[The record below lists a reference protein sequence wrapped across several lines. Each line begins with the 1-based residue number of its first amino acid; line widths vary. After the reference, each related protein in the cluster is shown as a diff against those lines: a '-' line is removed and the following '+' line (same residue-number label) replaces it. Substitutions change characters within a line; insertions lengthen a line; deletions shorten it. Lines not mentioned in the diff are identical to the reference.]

1 MNNISEQ
8 LLQAMDIV
16 MDQKLTQL
24 QYDKTIQAKIYSVV
38 DIDIGEYKVRYNGN
52 IFSAFSNDT
61 SKTYKVND
69 AVYVSVPEGN
79 FSNKKLITSL
89 VTANSLSSSQLSDL
103 SNSMM
108 EVSPTFDIL
117 YDDLY
122 DTKESYGVIAGTPVG
137 GSGSYT
143 YIYQGPDIYSPNGY
157 HGLFQQYSN
166 NYEYIRVKASFLT
179 QFYNIHNQGNYG
191 LEVEFY
197 TKDGSSVKYKLDLQN
212 FNGNAYNF
220 SVYTP
225 QEIIL
230 KAQKNY
236 LMGLKSIKLFEE
248 DFVYD
253 KIVEN
258 GIVTD
263 KENTTVA
270 NIFVKDIVLQYV
282 DKKDLS
288 DTTYYLTISASKGIA
303 FTDKINSLNL
313 IGRLIYKG
321 ADIMDSKKCACQ
333 WYERDLSVMV
343 GVDGYNKS
351 AGFGW
356 KKIEGATSDTL
367 TLNAADIIYQQKYKL
382 VVVYNNNI
390 TLTAETEL
398 WNHNASYSYAIEQV
412 TDGADIKLQIKNNL
426 NNESLVGDWY
436 LSYPDGSYSSVQE
449 GKNKSEITVSP
460 YLQYSSVVFYCTVY
474 NAVGE
479 FIGTLE
485 HTIYNSEDEDDVTI
499 SYVGDDTFR
508 YDANGDVSI
517 EDAEKERTLQ
527 VNLAWKEG
535 FGTSY
540 FVSWL
545 MKDAGNKE
553 HELPT
558 SKDLAYNPENS
569 MIENLWV
576 DNYNILHYNIKQKYK
591 INFNNNTIIVK
602 IRTITESV
610 YSFNKEILCLKDG
623 DQGTNGTTYITA
635 VRPCNRD
642 GVKLSGLQPL
652 RYNGGWVDNI
662 RVRCYVYKDGEMIND
677 NSKYSISYKWQGTN
691 VTVENREYIEDS
703 VDQVLVRGIPTISA
717 NTSSAELAF
726 YVKVQVTIKDDNS
739 TVDIYASY
747 PLDVIVGATSANAIS
762 IDSIPSYIKYNSSG
776 LTPSFYS
783 NDINFYYNNVAY
795 NDNITSLNTKI
806 LTIKTSD
813 GKKYLE
819 PASSFIFE
827 NIKDNKESNIGVLNL
842 AIPNSMDRLIHPI
855 IMYLDTYGNEAING
869 WDGTALDTG
878 EGEYVFAPQI
888 GAGTKDS
895 ANKFTGVVMG
905 KDSGQDKIGLYGYQK
920 GVNTF
925 GLMEDGTAFFG
936 AKSGGGQ
943 IIINGKSGHIE
954 GGGGGDSPIGMTIVF
969 ADLNPGKNTDAIKIG
984 GGVFKVSY
992 DGTLNATSAE
1002 IEGTIYAKQGKIG
1015 CSSKSSSDGW
1025 IIQQNKL
1032 YSGNG
1037 SNHVELNSNAEEE
1050 FAMWAGSNDSASAK
1064 NSKFAVSKKGELYA
1078 KEGNIGGWQM
1088 MQSYLKAISGTVGM
1102 ASSGSAA
1109 FWAGSNLSQD
1119 STSIPSNSSE
1129 AQFLVTRNGKL
1140 YCTSADIS
1148 GRITA
1153 DSGTIGGWT
1162 IQSNYLTSDS
1172 GNTILWASGAIDCD
1186 DLACSGGTIGGWK
1199 IRSNYLNSKSGDTT
1213 LWADGEIECDNLTC
1227 SGGTIGGWIIGPD
1240 TLTSEDGATQLRAN
1254 DPDGVSIHTSY
1265 GDIGLIIG
1273 SQRGED
1279 GVTET
1284 TYNFGMQA
1292 TGGDGSVIIQ
1302 ATFGNGNVALR
1313 ASDYIILN
1321 GDKLSCTIDA
1331 EKQYGIYA
1339 RFA

>member
-16 MDQKLTQL
+16 MEQKLTQL
-24 QYDKTIQAKIYSVV
+24 QFDKTIQAKVYSVV
-38 DIDIGEYKVRYNGN
+38 DIDTGEYKVRYNGN

-89 VTANSLSSSQLSDL
+89 ITANSLSSSQLSNL

-108 EVSPTFDIL
+108 EASPTFDVL
-117 YDDLY
+117 YDGLY
-122 DTKESYGVIAGTPVG
+122 NAGESYGVIAGTPVG
-137 GSGSYT
+137 ESGSYT
-143 YIYQGPDIYSPNGY
+143 YIYQGPDIYDPNGY

-166 NYEYIRVKASFLT
+166 NYEYIKVKASFLT

-197 TKDGSSVKYKLDLQN
+197 TKDNSSVKYKLDLQN
-212 FNGNAYNF
+212 FNGNAYGF

-253 KIVEN
+253 KIVKN

-263 KENTTVA
+263 KENTTVD
-270 NIFVKDIVLQYV
+270 NIFVKDIILQYV

-288 DTTYYLTISASKGIA
+288 DTTYYLTISAPKGIA

-313 IGRLIYKG
+313 VGRLIYKG
-321 ADIMDSKKCACQ
+321 EDIMNSKKCVCQ

-343 GVDGYNKS
+343 GVDGYSKS

-356 KKIEGATSDTL
+356 KKMEGATSDSL
-367 TLNAADIIYQQKYKL
+367 TLDATDIIYQQKYKL
-382 VVVYNNNI
+382 VVVYNDNI
-390 TLTAETEL
+390 ILTAETEL
-398 WNHNASYSYAIEQV
+398 WNHNTSYNYAIEQV
-412 TDGADIKLQIKNNL
+412 TDGADIKLQIRNNF

-436 LSYPDGSYSSVQE
+436 LSYPDGSYSSVPE
-449 GKNKSEITVSP
+449 GKNKSEITVSS
-460 YLQYSSVVFYCTVY
+460 YLQYSSVVFYCIVY
-474 NAVGE
+474 NAAGE

-485 HTIYNSEDEDDVTI
+485 HTIVNSENEDDVTI

-576 DNYNILHYNIKQKYK
+576 DNYNILHYNIKQKYRV
-591 INFNNNTIIVK
+591 NFNNNTIIVK

-635 VRPCNRD
+635 IRPCNSD
-642 GVKLSGLQPL
+642 GMKLSGLQPL
-652 RYNGGWVDNI
+652 RYNGRWVNNI

-677 NSKYSISYKWQGTN
+677 NSKYPISYKWQGTN
-691 VTVENREYIEDS
+691 VTVENREYVEDS
-703 VDQVLVRGIPTISA
+703 VDQVLVRGVPTISA
-717 NTSSAELAF
+717 DTSSAELAF

-747 PLDVIVGATSANAIS
+747 PLDVIVGATSTNAIS

-795 NDNITSLNTKI
+795 NDNITSLNTNI

-819 PASSFIFE
+819 PAASFIFE
-827 NIKDNKESNIGVLNL
+827 NIKNNDESNIGVLNL
-842 AIPNSMDRLIHPI
+842 AIPNSADRLIHPI

-878 EGEYVFAPQI
+878 EGEYVFAPQV

-925 GLMEDGTAFFG
+925 GLMEDGIAFFG

-943 IIINGKSGHIE
+943 IIVNGRSGYIE
-954 GGGGGDSPIGMTIVF
+954 GGGGGGSSTGMTITF
-969 ADLNPGKNTDAIKIG
+969 ADFNPGGSTDAIKIG

-1025 IIQQNKL
+1025 TIEKNKL

-1037 SNHVELNSNAEEE
+1037 SNHVEFNSNADEE
-1050 FAMWAGSNDSASAK
+1050 FAMWAGSNDSVSAK
-1064 NSKFAVSKKGELYA
+1064 NSKFAISKKGELYA

-1088 MQSYLKAISGTVGM
+1088 MRSYLKATSGTVGM

-1119 STSIPSNSSE
+1119 STEIPSNSSE
-1129 AQFLVTRNGKL
+1129 AKFLVTRSGKL
-1140 YCTSADIS
+1140 YCASADIS

-1162 IQSNYLTSDS
+1162 IQSRRLTSDS
-1172 GNTILWASGAIDCD
+1172 GDTI
-1186 DLACSGGTIGGWK
+1186 
-1199 IRSNYLNSKSGDTT
+1199 

-1227 SGGTIGGWIIGPD
+1227 TGGKIGGWNITSD
-1240 TLTSEDGATQLRAN
+1240 TLYGGNMTLDGSNGEIYTDLGKI
-1254 DPDGVSIHTSY
+1254 GVVE
-1265 GDIGLIIG
+1265 
-1273 SQRGED
+1273 GED
-1279 GVTET
+1279 YAGT
-1284 TYNFGMQA
+1284 TYNFGLQA
-1292 TGGDGSVIIQ
+1292 TGGSGSVIIQ
-1302 ATFGNGNVALR
+1302 TTYGNGNVALR
-1313 ASDYIILN
+1313 ASNSIILN
-1321 GDKLSCTIDA
+1321 GDKLDCKIDA
-1331 EKQYGIYA
+1331 SKQYGIYA

>member
-16 MDQKLTQL
+16 MEQKLTQL
-24 QYDKTIQAKIYSVV
+24 QFDKTIQAKVYSVV
-38 DIDIGEYKVRYNGN
+38 DIDTGEYKVRYNGN

-89 VTANSLSSSQLSDL
+89 ITANSLSSSQLSNL

-108 EVSPTFDIL
+108 EASPTFDVL
-117 YDDLY
+117 YDGLY
-122 DTKESYGVIAGTPVG
+122 NAGESYGVIAGTPVG
-137 GSGSYT
+137 ESGSYI
-143 YIYQGPDIYSPNGY
+143 YIYQGPDVYDPDGY

-166 NYEYIRVKASFLT
+166 NYEYIKVKASFLT
-179 QFYNIHNQGNYG
+179 QFFNIHNQGNYG

-197 TKDGSSVKYKLDLQN
+197 TKDNSSVKYKLDLQN
-212 FNGNAYNF
+212 FNGNAYGF

-253 KIVEN
+253 KIVKN

-288 DTTYYLTISASKGIA
+288 DTTYYLTISAPKGIA

-313 IGRLIYKG
+313 VGRLIYKG
-321 ADIMDSKKCACQ
+321 EDIMDSKKCVCQ

-343 GVDGYNKS
+343 GVDGYSKS

-356 KKIEGATSDTL
+356 KKMEGATSDSL
-367 TLNAADIIYQQKYKL
+367 TLDATDIIYQQKYKL
-382 VVVYNNNI
+382 VVVYNDNI

-398 WNHNASYSYAIEQV
+398 WNHNASYNYAIEQV
-412 TDGADIKLQIKNNL
+412 TDGADIKLQIRNNL
-426 NNESLVGDWY
+426 NDESLVGDWY
-436 LSYPDGSYSSVQE
+436 LSYPDGSYSSVPE
-449 GKNKSEITVSP
+449 GKNKSEITVSS

-474 NAVGE
+474 NTAGE

-485 HTIYNSEDEDDVTI
+485 HTIVNSENEDDVTI

-545 MKDAGNKE
+545 MKDVENKE

-576 DNYNILHYNIKQKYK
+576 DNYNILHYNIKQKYRV
-591 INFNNNTIIVK
+591 NFNNNTIIVR
-602 IRTITESV
+602 IRTITGSV

-635 VRPCNRD
+635 IRPCNSD
-642 GVKLSGLQPL
+642 GMKLSGLQPL
-652 RYNGGWVDNI
+652 RYNDGWVNNI

-691 VTVENREYIEDS
+691 VTVENREYVEDS
-703 VDQVLVRGIPTISA
+703 VDQVLVRGVPTISA
-717 NTSSAELAF
+717 DTPSAELAF

-739 TVDIYASY
+739 TVNIYASY
-747 PLDVIVGATSANAIS
+747 PLDVIVGATSTNAIS

-795 NDNITSLNTKI
+795 NDNITSLNTNI

-819 PASSFIFE
+819 PAASFIFE
-827 NIKDNKESNIGVLNL
+827 NIKNNDESNIGVLNL
-842 AIPNSMDRLIHPI
+842 AIPNSADRLIHPI

-925 GLMEDGTAFFG
+925 GLMEDGIAFFG

-943 IIINGKSGHIE
+943 IIVNGRSGYIE
-954 GGGGGDSPIGMTIVF
+954 GGGGGGSSTGMTITF
-969 ADLNPGKNTDAIKIG
+969 ADFNPGGSTDAIKIG

-1025 IIQQNKL
+1025 TIEKNKL
-1032 YSGNG
+1032 YSGSG
-1037 SNHVELNSNAEEE
+1037 SNHVELNSNADEE

-1064 NSKFAVSKKGELYA
+1064 NSKFAISKKGELYA

-1088 MQSYLKAISGTVGM
+1088 MRSYLKAISGTVGM

-1119 STSIPSNSSE
+1119 STEIPSNSSE
-1129 AQFLVTRNGKL
+1129 AKFLVTRSGKL
-1140 YCTSADIS
+1140 YCVSADIS

-1162 IQSNYLTSDS
+1162 IQSSRLTSDS
-1172 GNTILWASGAIDCD
+1172 GDTI
-1186 DLACSGGTIGGWK
+1186 
-1199 IRSNYLNSKSGDTT
+1199 

-1227 SGGTIGGWIIGPD
+1227 SGGTIGGWIIGTD
-1240 TLTSEDGATQLRAN
+1240 TLTSKDGDTQLRAN
-1254 DPDGVSIHTSY
+1254 DRDGISIHTSY
-1265 GDIGLIIG
+1265 GDIGLITG
-1273 SQRGED
+1273 SQKGED
-1279 GVTET
+1279 GVTQT
-1284 TYNFGMQA
+1284 TYNFGMEA
-1292 TGGDGSVIIQ
+1292 TGGHGSIIIQ
-1302 ATFGNGNVALR
+1302 ATQGNGNVALR
-1313 ASDYIILN
+1313 ASNYIVLN
-1321 GDKLSCTIDA
+1321 GDRLSCTVDA
-1331 EKQYGIYA
+1331 SKQYGIYA

>member
-16 MDQKLTQL
+16 MEQKLTQL
-24 QYDKTIQAKIYSVV
+24 QFDKTIQAKVYSVV
-38 DIDIGEYKVRYNGN
+38 DIDTGEYKVRYNGN

-79 FSNKKLITSL
+79 FSNKKLIISL
-89 VTANSLSSSQLSDL
+89 VTADSLSSSQLSDL
-103 SNSMM
+103 SNSVM
-108 EVSPTFDIL
+108 EVSPTFDVL
-117 YDDLY
+117 YDGLY
-122 DTKESYGVIAGTPVG
+122 NAEESYGVIAGTPVG
-137 GSGSYT
+137 ESGSYT
-143 YIYQGPDIYSPNGY
+143 YIYQGPDVYDPDGY

-197 TKDGSSVKYKLDLQN
+197 TKDDSSVKYKLDLQN
-212 FNGNAYNF
+212 FNGNAYGF

-253 KIVEN
+253 KIVKN

-263 KENTTVA
+263 EENTTVA

-288 DTTYYLTISASKGIA
+288 DTTYYLTISAPKGIA

-313 IGRLIYKG
+313 LGRLIYKG
-321 ADIMDSKKCACQ
+321 EDIMDSKKCACQ

-356 KKIEGATSDTL
+356 KKMEGATSDTL
-367 TLNAADIIYQQKYKL
+367 ILDATDIIYQQKYKL
-382 VVVYNNNI
+382 VVVYNDNI

-398 WNHNASYSYAIEQV
+398 WNHNASYDYVIEQV
-412 TDGADIKLQIKNNL
+412 TDGADIKLQIRNNL
-426 NNESLVGDWY
+426 NDESLVGDWY
-436 LSYPDGSYSSVQE
+436 LSYPDGSYSSVPE
-449 GKNKSEITVSP
+449 GKNKSEITVSS

-474 NAVGE
+474 NAAGE

-485 HTIYNSEDEDDVTI
+485 HTIVNSENEDDVTI

-545 MKDAGNKE
+545 MKDADNKE

-576 DNYNILHYNIKQKYK
+576 DNYNILHYNIKQKYRV
-591 INFNNNTIIVK
+591 NFNNNTIIVR

-635 VRPCNRD
+635 IRPCNSD

-691 VTVENREYIEDS
+691 VTVENREYVEDS
-703 VDQVLVRGIPTISA
+703 VDQVLVRGVPTISA
-717 NTSSAELAF
+717 DTSSAELAF

-739 TVDIYASY
+739 TVDIYVSY

-783 NDINFYYNNVAY
+783 NDINFYYNDVAY
-795 NDNITSLNTKI
+795 NDNITSLNTNI

-819 PASSFIFE
+819 PAASFIFE
-827 NIKDNKESNIGVLNL
+827 NIKNNSESNIGVLNL
-842 AIPNSMDRLIHPI
+842 AIPDSADRLIHPI

-878 EGEYVFAPQI
+878 EGEYVFAPQV

-905 KDSGQDKIGLYGYQK
+905 KDSGQIDENGKAQIGLYGYQK

-925 GLMEDGTAFFG
+925 GLIEDGTAFFG

-943 IIINGKSGHIE
+943 IIINGKSGRIE
-954 GGGGGDSPIGMTIVF
+954 GGGGGDSTTGMTITF
-969 ADLNPGKNTDAIKIG
+969 ADFKPGEKTDAIKIG

-1002 IEGTIYAKQGKIG
+1002 IEGTIYAKEGKIG
-1015 CSSKSSSDGW
+1015 CSSKNSSDGW
-1025 IIQQNKL
+1025 TIKKNRL

-1037 SNHVELNSNAEEE
+1037 SSYVELNSDSAQEL
-1050 FAMWAGSNDSASAK
+1050 ALWAGVENSNLAK
-1064 NSKFAVSKKGELYA
+1064 SNKFAVSKKGQLYA
-1078 KEGNIGGWQM
+1078 QEGNIGDWILKNKTFSNGNNKIGMASTGSYAFWSGADTVDEHGSPYQPGDTPKFTGGSYFYVTRDGKLSCKSAEIRGNITADKLECEDGYIGGWQITKN
-1088 MQSYLKAISGTVGM
+1088 SLHGGNTYLYSSGRIVCDNGDIGGWEIGQKSISAGKTTLNSSGLISTDTLSINGLGTVGLVT
-1102 ASSGSAA
+1102 GSDDYGATYNMGVA
-1109 FWAGSNLSQD
+1109 TNGND
-1119 STSIPSNSSE
+1119 TSIILQS
-1129 AQFLVTRNGKL
+1129 ARNIALRITDNNPNGGL
-1140 YCTSADIS
+1140 YCNI
-1148 GRITA
+1148 
-1153 DSGTIGGWT
+1153 
-1162 IQSNYLTSDS
+1162 
-1172 GNTILWASGAIDCD
+1172 
-1186 DLACSGGTIGGWK
+1186 K
-1199 IRSNYLNSKSGDTT
+1199 
-1213 LWADGEIECDNLTC
+1213 
-1227 SGGTIGGWIIGPD
+1227 
-1240 TLTSEDGATQLRAN
+1240 
-1254 DPDGVSIHTSY
+1254 
-1265 GDIGLIIG
+1265 
-1273 SQRGED
+1273 
-1279 GVTET
+1279 
-1284 TYNFGMQA
+1284 
-1292 TGGDGSVIIQ
+1292 
-1302 ATFGNGNVALR
+1302 
-1313 ASDYIILN
+1313 
-1321 GDKLSCTIDA
+1321 A
-1331 EKQYGIYA
+1331 ENQHGIYA

>member
-16 MDQKLTQL
+16 MEQKLTQL
-24 QYDKTIQAKIYSVV
+24 QFDKTIQAKVYSVV
-38 DIDIGEYKVRYNGN
+38 DIDTGEYKVRYNGN

-89 VTANSLSSSQLSDL
+89 ITANSLSSSQLSNL

-108 EVSPTFDIL
+108 EASPTFDVL
-117 YDDLY
+117 YDGLY
-122 DTKESYGVIAGTPVG
+122 NAGESYGVIAGTPVG
-137 GSGSYT
+137 ESGSYT
-143 YIYQGPDIYSPNGY
+143 YIYQGPDIYDPNGY

-166 NYEYIRVKASFLT
+166 NYEYIKVKASFLT

-197 TKDGSSVKYKLDLQN
+197 TKDNSSVKYKLDLQN
-212 FNGNAYNF
+212 FNGNAYGF

-253 KIVEN
+253 KIVKN

-263 KENTTVA
+263 KENTTVD
-270 NIFVKDIVLQYV
+270 NIFVKDIILQYV

-288 DTTYYLTISASKGIA
+288 DTTYYLTISAPKGIA

-313 IGRLIYKG
+313 VGRLIYKG
-321 ADIMDSKKCACQ
+321 EDIMNSKKCVCQ

-343 GVDGYNKS
+343 GVDGYSKS

-356 KKIEGATSDTL
+356 KKMEGATSDSL
-367 TLNAADIIYQQKYKL
+367 TLDATDIIYQQKYKL
-382 VVVYNNNI
+382 VVVYNDNI
-390 TLTAETEL
+390 TLTAEAEL
-398 WNHNASYSYAIEQV
+398 WNHNASYNYAIEQV
-412 TDGADIKLQIKNNL
+412 TDGADIKLQIRNNL
-426 NNESLVGDWY
+426 NDESLVGDWY
-436 LSYPDGSYSSVQE
+436 LSYPDGSYSSVPE
-449 GKNKSEITVSP
+449 GKNKSEITVSS

-474 NAVGE
+474 NAAGE

-485 HTIYNSEDEDDVTI
+485 HTIVNSENEDDVTI

-545 MKDAGNKE
+545 MKDADNKE

-576 DNYNILHYNIKQKYK
+576 DNYNILHYNIKQKYRV
-591 INFNNNTIIVK
+591 NFNNNTIIVK

-635 VRPCNRD
+635 IRPCNSD
-642 GVKLSGLQPL
+642 GMKLSGLQPL
-652 RYNGGWVDNI
+652 RYNGRWVNNI

-691 VTVENREYIEDS
+691 VTVENREYVEDS
-703 VDQVLVRGIPTISA
+703 VDQVLVRGVPTISA
-717 NTSSAELAF
+717 DTPSAELAF
-726 YVKVQVTIKDDNS
+726 YVKVQATIKDDNS

-747 PLDVIVGATSANAIS
+747 PLDVIVGATSTNAIS
-762 IDSIPSYIKYNSSG
+762 INSIPSYIKYNSSG

-795 NDNITSLNTKI
+795 NDNITSLNTNI

-819 PASSFIFE
+819 PAASFIFE
-827 NIKDNKESNIGVLNL
+827 NIKNNDESNIGVLNL
-842 AIPNSMDRLIHPI
+842 AIPNSADRLIHPI

-925 GLMEDGTAFFG
+925 GLMEDGIAFFG

-943 IIINGKSGHIE
+943 IIINGRSGYIE
-954 GGGGGDSPIGMTIVF
+954 GGGGGGSSTGMTITF
-969 ADLNPGKNTDAIKIG
+969 ADFNPGGSTDAIKIG

-1025 IIQQNKL
+1025 MIEKNKL
-1032 YSGNG
+1032 YSGSG
-1037 SNHVELNSNAEEE
+1037 SNHVELNSNADEE
-1050 FAMWAGSNDSASAK
+1050 FAMWAGSNDSVSAK
-1064 NSKFAVSKKGELYA
+1064 NSKFAISKKGELYA

-1088 MQSYLKAISGTVGM
+1088 MRSYLKATSGTVGM

-1119 STSIPSNSSE
+1119 STEIPSNSSE
-1129 AQFLVTRNGKL
+1129 AKFLVTRSGKL
-1140 YCTSADIS
+1140 YCASADIS

-1162 IQSNYLTSDS
+1162 IQSRRLTSDS
-1172 GNTILWASGAIDCD
+1172 GDTILWA
-1186 DLACSGGTIGGWK
+1186 
-1199 IRSNYLNSKSGDTT
+1199 N
-1213 LWADGEIECDNLTC
+1213 GEIECDNLTC
-1227 SGGTIGGWIIGPD
+1227 SGGTIGGWIIGTD
-1240 TLTSEDGATQLRAN
+1240 TLTSKDGDTQLRAN
-1254 DPDGVSIHTSY
+1254 DRDGISIHTSY
-1265 GDIGLIIG
+1265 GDIGLITG

-1279 GVTET
+1279 GVTQT
-1284 TYNFGMQA
+1284 TYNFGMEA
-1292 TGGDGSVIIQ
+1292 TGGHGSIIIQ
-1302 ATFGNGNVALR
+1302 ATQGNGNVALR
-1313 ASDYIILN
+1313 ASNYIILN
-1321 GDKLSCTIDA
+1321 GDRLSCTVDA
-1331 EKQYGIYA
+1331 SKQYGIYA

>member
-16 MDQKLTQL
+16 MEQKLTQL
-24 QYDKTIQAKIYSVV
+24 QFDKTIQAKVYSVV
-38 DIDIGEYKVRYNGN
+38 DIDTGEYKVRYNGN

-89 VTANSLSSSQLSDL
+89 VTADSLSSSQLSDL
-103 SNSMM
+103 SNSVM
-108 EVSPTFDIL
+108 EVSPTFDVL
-117 YDDLY
+117 YNDLY
-122 DTKESYGVIAGTPVG
+122 DAEEGYGVIAGTPVG
-137 GSGSYT
+137 EPGSYT
-143 YIYQGPDIYSPNGY
+143 YIYQGPDVYDPDGY

-212 FNGNAYNF
+212 FNGNAYSF

-253 KIVEN
+253 KIVKN

-263 KENTTVA
+263 EENTTVA

-288 DTTYYLTISASKGIA
+288 DTTYYLTISAPKGIA

-313 IGRLIYKG
+313 VGRLIYKG
-321 ADIMDSKKCACQ
+321 EDIMDSKKCACQ

-356 KKIEGATSDTL
+356 KKMEGATSNSL
-367 TLNAADIIYQQKYKL
+367 TLDATDILYQQKYKL
-382 VVVYNNNI
+382 VVVYNDSI
-390 TLTAETEL
+390 TLTAEIAI
-398 WNHNASYSYAIEQV
+398 WNRNASYDYSIEQL
-412 TDGADIKLQIKNNL
+412 TDGADIKLQIRNNADS
-426 NNESLVGDWY
+426 ESLVGDWY
-436 LSYPDGSYSSVQE
+436 LSYPDDSYSSVPE
-449 GKNKSEITVSP
+449 GEKKSEIVVSS
-460 YLQYSSVVFYCTVY
+460 YLQYSSVTFYCMVY
-474 NAVGE
+474 NSAGQ

-485 HTIYNSEDEDDVTI
+485 HTIVNSESEDDVTI

-545 MKDAGNKE
+545 MKDADNKE

-576 DNYNILHYNIKQKYK
+576 DNYNILHYNIKQKYRV
-591 INFNNNTIIVK
+591 NFNNNTIIVR
-602 IRTITESV
+602 IRTITESI

-635 VRPCNRD
+635 IRPCNSD

-652 RYNGGWVDNI
+652 RYNGGWADNV

-691 VTVENREYIEDS
+691 VTVENSEYVEDS
-703 VDQVLVRGIPTISA
+703 IDQVLVRGVPTISA
-717 NTSSAELAF
+717 DTSSTKLAF

-747 PLDVIVGATSANAIS
+747 PLDVIVGTTSANAIS

-783 NDINFYYNNVAY
+783 NDINFYYNDVAY
-795 NDNITSLNTKI
+795 NDNITSLNTNI

-819 PASSFIFE
+819 PAASFIFE
-827 NIKDNKESNIGVLNL
+827 NIKNNSESNIGVLNL
-842 AIPNSMDRLIHPI
+842 AIPNSADRLIHPI

-878 EGEYVFAPQI
+878 EGEYVFAPQV

-943 IIINGKSGHIE
+943 IIVNGKSGRIE
-954 GGGGGDSPIGMTIVF
+954 GGGGGDSSIGMTITF

-1025 IIQQNKL
+1025 TIEKNKL
-1032 YSGNG
+1032 YSGSG
-1037 SNHVELNSNAEEE
+1037 SNHVELNSNADEE

-1064 NSKFAVSKKGELYA
+1064 NSKFAVSKKGALYA
-1078 KEGNIGGWQM
+1078 KEGNIGGWEM
-1088 MQSYLKAISGTVGM
+1088 MRSYLKATSGTVGM

-1129 AQFLVTRNGKL
+1129 ARFLVTRSGKL
-1140 YCTSADIS
+1140 YCASADIS

-1162 IQSNYLTSDS
+1162 IQSNYLTS
-1172 GNTILWASGAIDCD
+1172 N
-1186 DLACSGGTIGGWK
+1186 
-1199 IRSNYLNSKSGDTT
+1199 SGDTT
-1213 LWADGEIECDNLTC
+1213 LWASGEIECDNLQCT
-1227 SGGTIGGWIIGPD
+1227 GGKIGGWTITSTTLSGGRGNVTLDGSSGEIYTNLGKIGVV
-1240 TLTSEDGATQLRAN
+1240 E
-1254 DPDGVSIHTSY
+1254 
-1265 GDIGLIIG
+1265 
-1273 SQRGED
+1273 GED
-1279 GVTET
+1279 SAGT
-1284 TYNFGMQA
+1284 TYNFGLQA
-1292 TGGDGSVIIQ
+1292 TGGSGSIIIQ
-1302 ATFGNGNVALR
+1302 ATYGNGNVALR
-1313 ASDYIILN
+1313 ASNYVILN
-1321 GDKLSCTIDA
+1321 GTRLSCTVPA
-1331 EKQYGIYA
+1331 ANQSGIYA

>member
-16 MDQKLTQL
+16 MEQKLTQL
-24 QYDKTIQAKIYSVV
+24 QFDKTIQAKIYSVV
-38 DIDIGEYKVRYNGN
+38 DIDTGEYKVRYNGN

-61 SKTYKVND
+61 FKTYKVND

-89 VTANSLSSSQLSDL
+89 VTADSLSSSQLSDL
-103 SNSMM
+103 SNSVM
-108 EVSPTFDIL
+108 EVSPTFDVL
-117 YDDLY
+117 YDGLY
-122 DTKESYGVIAGTPVG
+122 NAEESYGVIAGTPVG
-137 GSGSYT
+137 ESGSYT
-143 YIYQGPDIYSPNGY
+143 YIYQGPDIYDPDGY

-197 TKDGSSVKYKLDLQN
+197 TKDNSKDNNKDNSSVKYKLDLQN
-212 FNGNAYNF
+212 FNGNAYGF

-253 KIVEN
+253 KIVKN

-263 KENTTVA
+263 EENITVA

-288 DTTYYLTISASKGIA
+288 DTTYYLTISAPKGIA

-313 IGRLIYKG
+313 VGRLIYKG
-321 ADIMDSKKCACQ
+321 EDIMDSKKCACQ

-343 GVDGYNKS
+343 GVDGYSKS

-356 KKIEGATSDTL
+356 KKMEGATSNTL
-367 TLNAADIIYQQKYKL
+367 TLDAIDIIYQQKYKL
-382 VVVYNNNI
+382 VVVYNDNI

-398 WNHNASYSYAIEQV
+398 WNHNASYNYAIEQV
-412 TDGADIKLQIKNNL
+412 TDGADIKLQIRNNL
-426 NNESLVGDWY
+426 NDESLVGDWY
-436 LSYPDGSYSSVQE
+436 LSYPDGSYSSVPE
-449 GKNKSEITVSP
+449 GKNKSEITVSS

-474 NAVGE
+474 NAAGE

-485 HTIYNSEDEDDVTI
+485 HTIVNSENEDDVTI

-545 MKDAGNKE
+545 MKDADNKE

-591 INFNNNTIIVK
+591 VNFNNNTIIVR

-635 VRPCNRD
+635 IRPCNSD
-642 GVKLSGLQPL
+642 GMKLNGLQPL

-691 VTVENREYIEDS
+691 VTVENKEYVEDS
-703 VDQVLVRGIPTISA
+703 VDQVLVRGVPTISA
-717 NTSSAELAF
+717 DTSSAELAF

-747 PLDVIVGATSANAIS
+747 PLDVIVGATSTNAIS

-783 NDINFYYNNVAY
+783 NDINFYYNDVTY
-795 NDNITSLNTKI
+795 NDNITSLNTNI
-806 LTIKTSD
+806 LTIKISD

-819 PASSFIFE
+819 PAASFIFE
-827 NIKDNKESNIGVLNL
+827 NIKNNSESNIGVLNL
-842 AIPNSMDRLIHPI
+842 AIPNSADRLIHPI

-878 EGEYVFAPQI
+878 EGEYVFAPQV

-905 KDSGQDKIGLYGYQK
+905 KDSGQIDENGKAKIGLYGYQE

-936 AKSGGGQ
+936 AKSDGGQ
-943 IIINGKSGHIE
+943 IYIDGKWAVISGGDVKVNKNGKIE
-954 GGGGGDSPIGMTIVF
+954 PATNGMYLHLADKEVKGTTKAIG
-969 ADLNPGKNTDAIKIG
+969 IG
-984 GGVFKVSY
+984 LVSDTKEENFYVTY
-992 DGTLNATSAE
+992 DGKLKATEAE

-1025 IIQQNKL
+1025 TIEKNKL
-1032 YSGNG
+1032 YSGSD
-1037 SNHVELNSNAEEE
+1037 SNHVELNSNSEEE
-1050 FAMWAGSNDSASAK
+1050 FAMWAGSNDSTSAK
-1064 NSKFAVSKKGELYA
+1064 NSKFAVSKNGKLYA
-1078 KEGNIGGWQM
+1078 KEGNIGGWEM
-1088 MQSYLKAISGTVGM
+1088 MGSYLKATSGTVGM

-1129 AQFLVTRNGKL
+1129 ARFLVTRSGKL
-1140 YCTSADIS
+1140 YCASADIS

-1172 GNTILWASGAIDCD
+1172 G
-1186 DLACSGGTIGGWK
+1186 
-1199 IRSNYLNSKSGDTT
+1199 DTT
-1213 LWADGEIECDNLTC
+1213 LWANGEIECDNLQCT
-1227 SGGTIGGWIIGPD
+1227 GGKIGGWNITSNTLYGGNMTLNGSNGEIYTNLGKIGVV
-1240 TLTSEDGATQLRAN
+1240 E
-1254 DPDGVSIHTSY
+1254 
-1265 GDIGLIIG
+1265 
-1273 SQRGED
+1273 GED
-1279 GVTET
+1279 SDGT
-1284 TYNFGMQA
+1284 TYNFGLQA
-1292 TGGDGSVIIQ
+1292 TGGSGSVIIQ
-1302 ATFGNGNVALR
+1302 ATYGNGNVALR
-1313 ASDYIILN
+1313 ASNYVILN
-1321 GDKLSCTIDA
+1321 GTRLSCTVPA
-1331 EKQYGIYA
+1331 ANQSGIYA

>member
-16 MDQKLTQL
+16 MEQKLTQL
-24 QYDKTIQAKIYSVV
+24 QYDKTIQAKVYSVV
-38 DIDIGEYKVRYNGN
+38 DIDTGEYKVRYNGN

-89 VTANSLSSSQLSDL
+89 VTADSLSSSQLSDL
-103 SNSMM
+103 SNSVM
-108 EVSPTFDIL
+108 EVSPTFDVL
-117 YDDLY
+117 YDGLY
-122 DTKESYGVIAGTPVG
+122 NAEESYGVIAGAPVG
-137 GSGSYT
+137 KSGSYA
-143 YIYQGPDIYSPNGY
+143 YIYQGPDVYDPDGY

-197 TKDGSSVKYKLDLQN
+197 TKDDSSVKYKLDLQN
-212 FNGNAYNF
+212 FNGNAYGF

-253 KIVEN
+253 KIVKN

-263 KENTTVA
+263 EENTTVA

-288 DTTYYLTISASKGIA
+288 DTTYYLTVSAPKGIA

-313 IGRLIYKG
+313 VGRLIYKG
-321 ADIMDSKKCACQ
+321 EDIMDSKKCACQ

-367 TLNAADIIYQQKYKL
+367 TLDATGIIYQQKYKL
-382 VVVYNNNI
+382 VVVYNDNI

-398 WNHNASYSYAIEQV
+398 WNHNASYDYAIEQV
-412 TDGADIKLQIKNNL
+412 TDGADIKLQIRNNL
-426 NNESLVGDWY
+426 NDESLVGDWY
-436 LSYPDGSYSSVQE
+436 LSYPDGSYSSVPE
-449 GKNKSEITVSP
+449 GKNKSEITVSS

-474 NAVGE
+474 NAAGE

-485 HTIYNSEDEDDVTI
+485 HTIVNSENEDDVTI

-545 MKDAGNKE
+545 MKDADNKE

-576 DNYNILHYNIKQKYK
+576 DNYNILHYNIKQKYRV
-591 INFNNNTIIVK
+591 NFNNNTIIVR
-602 IRTITESV
+602 IRTITESI

-635 VRPCNRD
+635 IRPCNSD

-652 RYNGGWVDNI
+652 RYNGGWVDNVRI
-662 RVRCYVYKDGEMIND
+662 RCYVYKDGEMIND

-691 VTVENREYIEDS
+691 VTVENREYVDDS
-703 VDQVLVRGIPTISA
+703 VDQVLVRGVPTISA
-717 NTSSAELAF
+717 DTSSAELAF

-747 PLDVIVGATSANAIS
+747 PLDVIVGATSTNAIS

-783 NDINFYYNNVAY
+783 NDINFYYNDVAY
-795 NDNITSLNTKI
+795 NDNITSLNTNI

-819 PASSFIFE
+819 PAASFIFE
-827 NIKDNKESNIGVLNL
+827 NIKNNSESNIGVLNL
-842 AIPNSMDRLIHPI
+842 AIPNSADRLIHPI

-905 KDSGQDKIGLYGYQK
+905 KDSGQIDENGKAQIGLYGYQK

-925 GLMEDGTAFFG
+925 GLIEDGTAFFG

-943 IIINGKSGHIE
+943 IIVNGKSGRIE
-954 GGGGGDSPIGMTIVF
+954 GGGGGDSATGMTITF
-969 ADLNPGKNTDAIKIG
+969 ADLNPDKNTDAIKIG

-1002 IEGTIYAKQGKIG
+1002 IEGTVYAKQGKIG
-1015 CSSKSSSDGW
+1015 CSSKSSFDGW
-1025 IIQQNKL
+1025 TIQQNKL
-1032 YSGNG
+1032 FSGSG

-1050 FAMWAGSNDSASAK
+1050 FAVWAGSNDSASAK

-1088 MQSYLKAISGTVGM
+1088 MKSYLKATSGTVGM

-1129 AQFLVTRNGKL
+1129 ARFLVTRSGKL
-1140 YCTSADIS
+1140 YCASADIS

-1162 IQSNYLTSDS
+1162 IQSNYLTS
-1172 GNTILWASGAIDCD
+1172 N
-1186 DLACSGGTIGGWK
+1186 
-1199 IRSNYLNSKSGDTT
+1199 SGDTT
-1213 LWADGEIECDNLTC
+1213 LWANGEIECDNLQCT
-1227 SGGTIGGWIIGPD
+1227 GGKIGGWTITST
-1240 TLTSEDGATQLRAN
+1240 TLKGGNMTLSSEGEIRTQ
-1254 DPDGVSIHTSY
+1254 Y
-1265 GDIGLIIG
+1265 GRFGLVT
-1273 SQRGED
+1273 GED
-1279 GVTET
+1279 SAGM
-1284 TYNFGMQA
+1284 TYNLGLESI
-1292 TGGDGSVIIQ
+1292 GGSGSIILK
-1302 ATFGNGNVALR
+1302 AMEGNGNVALR
-1313 ASDYIILN
+1313 AANYIVLN
-1321 GDKLSCTIDA
+1321 GDKLSCTVDA
-1331 EKQYGIYA
+1331 SKQSGIYA

>member
-16 MDQKLTQL
+16 MEQKLTQL
-24 QYDKTIQAKIYSVV
+24 QYDKTIQAKVYSVV
-38 DIDIGEYKVRYNGN
+38 DIDTGEYKVRYNGN

-89 VTANSLSSSQLSDL
+89 VTADSLSSSQLSDL
-103 SNSMM
+103 SNSVM
-108 EVSPTFDIL
+108 EVSPTFDVL
-117 YDDLY
+117 YDGLY
-122 DTKESYGVIAGTPVG
+122 DAEESYGVIAGTPVDE
-137 GSGSYT
+137 SGSYT
-143 YIYQGPDIYSPNGY
+143 YIYQGPDVYDPDGY

-197 TKDGSSVKYKLDLQN
+197 TKDDSSVKYKLDLQN
-212 FNGNAYNF
+212 FNGNAYGF

-253 KIVEN
+253 KIVKN

-263 KENTTVA
+263 EENTTVA

-288 DTTYYLTISASKGIA
+288 DTTYYLIISAPKGIA

-313 IGRLIYKG
+313 VGRLIYKG
-321 ADIMDSKKCACQ
+321 EDIMDSKKCACQ

-356 KKIEGATSDTL
+356 KKMEGATSDTL
-367 TLNAADIIYQQKYKL
+367 TLDATDIIYQQKYKL
-382 VVVYNNNI
+382 VVVYNDNI

-398 WNHNASYSYAIEQV
+398 WNHNASYDYAIEQV
-412 TDGADIKLQIKNNL
+412 TDGADIKLQIRNNL
-426 NNESLVGDWY
+426 NDESLVGDWY
-436 LSYPDGSYSSVQE
+436 LSYPDGSYSSVPE
-449 GKNKSEITVSP
+449 GKNKSEITVSS

-474 NAVGE
+474 NAAGE

-485 HTIYNSEDEDDVTI
+485 HTIVNSENEDDVTI

-545 MKDAGNKE
+545 MKDADNKE

-576 DNYNILHYNIKQKYK
+576 DNYNILHYNIKQKYRV
-591 INFNNNTIIVK
+591 NFNNNTIIVR
-602 IRTITESV
+602 IRTITESI

-635 VRPCNRD
+635 IRPCNSD

-652 RYNGGWVDNI
+652 RYNGGWIDNI

-691 VTVENREYIEDS
+691 VTVENREYVEDS
-703 VDQVLVRGIPTISA
+703 VDQVLVRGVPTISVD
-717 NTSSAELAF
+717 TSNAELAF

-783 NDINFYYNNVAY
+783 NDINFYYNDVTY
-795 NDNITSLNTKI
+795 NDNITSLNTNI

-819 PASSFIFE
+819 PAASFIFE
-827 NIKDNKESNIGVLNL
+827 NIKNNSESNIGVLNL
-842 AIPNSMDRLIHPI
+842 AVPDSADRLIHPI

-878 EGEYVFAPQI
+878 EGEYVFAPQV

-905 KDSGQDKIGLYGYQK
+905 KDSGQDQIGLYGYQK

-936 AKSGGGQ
+936 AKSDGGQ
-943 IIINGKSGHIE
+943 IYIDGKWAVIS
-954 GGGGGDSPIGMTIVF
+954 GGDVKVNKKGKIEPATNGMYLHLADKEVEGTTKAIG
-969 ADLNPGKNTDAIKIG
+969 IG
-984 GGVFKVSY
+984 LVSDTKEENFYVTY
-992 DGTLNATSAE
+992 DGKLKATEAE
-1002 IEGTIYAKQGKIG
+1002 IEGVIYAKEGKIG
-1015 CSSKSSSDGW
+1015 CLSKTSSDGW
-1025 IIQQNKL
+1025 TIKSNRL
-1032 YSGNG
+1032 YSGSG
-1037 SNHVELNSNAEEE
+1037 SSYVELNSNNERYEDGSLKE
-1050 FAMWAGSNDSASAK
+1050 PMVFWAGNTSSDYAK
-1064 NSKFAVSKKGELYA
+1064 KNKFAISKNGDLYA
-1078 KEGNIGGWQM
+1078 QSGNIGSWILNSNYL
-1088 MQSYLKAISGTVGM
+1088 QSENGKIGLSNKSN
-1102 ASSGSAA
+1102 AA
-1109 FWAGSNLSQD
+1109 FWAGSRVSKDSQTLD
-1119 STSIPSNSSE
+1119 VNTTE
-1129 AQFLVTRNGKL
+1129 ANFLVTNSGKL
-1140 YCTSADIS
+1140 YCASAEIS
-1148 GRITA
+1148 GKITA
-1153 DSGTIGGWT
+1153 KTGTIGGWE
-1162 IQSNYLTSDS
+1162 IQSNYLASNTSE
-1172 GNTILWASGAIDCD
+1172 TILWATGEIQCNN
-1186 DLACSGGTIGGWK
+1186 LKCTGGQIGGWY
-1199 IRSNYLNSKSGDTT
+1199 ITSNSLWKGNMT
-1213 LWADGEIECDNLTC
+1213 LDGNKGEIYT
-1227 SGGTIGGWIIGPD
+1227 
-1240 TLTSEDGATQLRAN
+1240 
-1254 DPDGVSIHTSY
+1254 
-1265 GDIGLIIG
+1265 DIGKIG
-1273 SQRGED
+1273 VITGQDDAG
-1279 GVTET
+1279 T
-1284 TYNFGMQA
+1284 TYNFGLQA
-1292 TGGDGSVIIQ
+1292 TGGSGSVIIQ
-1302 ATFGNGNVALR
+1302 AMVGNGNVALR
-1313 ASDYIILN
+1313 ASNYVILN
-1321 GDKLSCTIDA
+1321 GTRLSCTVPA
-1331 EKQYGIYA
+1331 ANQSGIYA

>member
-16 MDQKLTQL
+16 MEQKLTQL
-24 QYDKTIQAKIYSVV
+24 QYDKTIQAKVYSVV
-38 DIDIGEYKVRYNGN
+38 DIDTGEYKVRYNGN

-89 VTANSLSSSQLSDL
+89 VTADSLSSSQLSDL
-103 SNSMM
+103 SNSVM
-108 EVSPTFDIL
+108 EVSPTFDVL
-117 YDDLY
+117 YDGLY
-122 DTKESYGVIAGTPVG
+122 DAEESYGVIAGTPVG
-137 GSGSYT
+137 ESGSYT
-143 YIYQGPDIYSPNGY
+143 YIYQGPDVYDPDGY

-197 TKDGSSVKYKLDLQN
+197 TKDDSSVKYKLDLQN
-212 FNGNAYNF
+212 FNGNAYGF

-253 KIVEN
+253 KIVKN

-263 KENTTVA
+263 EENTTVA

-288 DTTYYLTISASKGIA
+288 DTTYYLTISAPKGIA

-313 IGRLIYKG
+313 VGRLIYKG
-321 ADIMDSKKCACQ
+321 EDTMDSKKCACQ

-356 KKIEGATSDTL
+356 KKMEGATSDTL
-367 TLNAADIIYQQKYKL
+367 TLDATDIIYQQKYKL
-382 VVVYNNNI
+382 VVVYNDNI

-398 WNHNASYSYAIEQV
+398 WNHNASYNYAIEQV
-412 TDGADIKLQIKNNL
+412 TDGADIKLQIRNNL
-426 NNESLVGDWY
+426 NDESLVGDWY
-436 LSYPDGSYSSVQE
+436 LSYPDGSYSSVPE
-449 GKNKSEITVSP
+449 GKNKSEITVSS

-474 NAVGE
+474 NAAGE

-485 HTIYNSEDEDDVTI
+485 HTIVNSENEDDVTI

-545 MKDAGNKE
+545 MKDADNKE

-576 DNYNILHYNIKQKYK
+576 DNYNILHYNIKQKYRV
-591 INFNNNTIIVK
+591 NFNNNTIIVR

-635 VRPCNRD
+635 IRPCNSD

-652 RYNGGWVDNI
+652 RYNNGWTNDI
-662 RVRCYVYKDGEMIND
+662 RVRCYVYKDGELING
-677 NSKYSISYKWQGTN
+677 NSKYSITYKWQGTN
-691 VTVENREYIEDS
+691 VTVENKEVVTDS
-703 VDQVLVRGIPTISA
+703 VDRVLVRGIPAISA
-717 NTSSAELAF
+717 DTPNAELAF
-726 YVKVQVTIKDDNS
+726 YVRVQVTIKDDNS
-739 TVDIYASY
+739 SVDIYASY
-747 PLDVIVGATSANAIS
+747 PLDVIVGSTLASA
-762 IDSIPSYIKYNSSG
+762 IDIDTIPSYIKYNSSG

-783 NDINFYYNNVAY
+783 NDINFYYNDVAY
-795 NDNITSLNTKI
+795 NDNITSLNTNI
-806 LTIKTSD
+806 LTIKTD
-813 GKKYLE
+813 NGKKYLE

-827 NIKDNKESNIGVLNL
+827 NIKDNDQSNIGVLNL
-842 AIPNSMDRLIHPI
+842 AIPNSNDRLIHPI

-878 EGEYVFAPQI
+878 DGEYVFAPQV

-895 ANKFTGVVMG
+895 QNRFTGVVMG
-905 KDSGQDKIGLYGYQK
+905 KDSGQKDKLGNALIGLYGYQEGK
-920 GVNTF
+920 NTF
-925 GLMEDGTAFFG
+925 GLRADGTAFFG
-936 AKSGGGQ
+936 LGEIIKIDGPDAKITGG
-943 IIINGKSGHIE
+943 K
-954 GGGGGDSPIGMTIVF
+954 GGNDANGMTITL
-969 ADLNPGKNTDAIKIG
+969 ANLKSAPTGEAIKLG
-984 GGVFKVSY
+984 GGVFQVNY
-992 DGTLNATSAE
+992 DGTLRATSAT
-1002 IEGTIYAKQGKIG
+1002 IEGQIFAQSGKIG
-1015 CSSKSSSDGW
+1015 CTSRTSSDGW
-1025 IIQQNKL
+1025 TIEKNRM
-1032 YSGNG
+1032 YSG
-1037 SNHVELNSNAEEE
+1037 SEATRVELNSDKDEE
-1050 FAMWAGSNDSASAK
+1050 FAIWAGATSSISARDRY
-1064 NSKFAVSKKGELYA
+1064 FAVSKKGSLYA
-1078 KEGNIGGWQM
+1078 KDGNIGGWI
-1088 MQSYLKAISGTVGM
+1088 LKRSSLSSKDNKIGI
-1102 ASSGSAA
+1102 ASSGPYV
-1109 FWAGSNLSQD
+1109 FWSGADLGEAG
-1119 STSIPSNSSE
+1119 TSPDFSGGTYFCVTNS
-1129 AQFLVTRNGKL
+1129 GKL
-1140 YCTSADIS
+1140 SCKNAEVRGNIIADRLECDN
-1148 GRITA
+1148 GE
-1153 DSGTIGGWT
+1153 IGGWD
-1162 IQSNYLTSDS
+1162 ISSSGFYK
-1172 GNTILWASGAIDCD
+1172 GNTFLTPTM
-1186 DLACSGGTIGGWK
+1186 LGTLQVDIYDALQGNRLG
-1199 IRSNYLNSKSGDTT
+1199 YLGFIS
-1213 LWADGEIECDNLTC
+1213 
-1227 SGGTIGGWIIGPD
+1227 
-1240 TLTSEDGATQLRAN
+1240 
-1254 DPDGVSIHTSY
+1254 
-1265 GDIGLIIG
+1265 
-1273 SQRGED
+1273 GED
-1279 GVTET
+1279 DAGLTRNIGIVTESS
-1284 TYNFGMQA
+1284 GQ
-1292 TGGDGSVIIQ
+1292 SIILES
-1302 ATFGNGNVALR
+1302 ARNIALR
-1313 ASDYIILN
+1313 GNRLYCNIAAN
-1321 GDKLSCTIDA
+1321 N
-1331 EKQYGIYA
+1331 QFGIYA

>member
-16 MDQKLTQL
+16 MEQKLTQL
-24 QYDKTIQAKIYSVV
+24 QFDKTIQAKIYSVV
-38 DIDIGEYKVRYNGN
+38 DIDTGEYKVRYNGN

-89 VTANSLSSSQLSDL
+89 VTADSLSSSQLSDL
-103 SNSMM
+103 SNSVM
-108 EVSPTFDIL
+108 EVSPTFDVL
-117 YDDLY
+117 YDGLY
-122 DTKESYGVIAGTPVG
+122 NAEESYGVIAGTPIG
-137 GSGSYT
+137 ESGSYT
-143 YIYQGPDIYSPNGY
+143 YIYQGPDVYDPDGY

-191 LEVEFY
+191 LEIEFY
-197 TKDGSSVKYKLDLQN
+197 TKDDSSVKYKLDLQN
-212 FNGNAYNF
+212 FNGNAYGF

-253 KIVEN
+253 KIVKN

-263 KENTTVA
+263 EENTTVA
-270 NIFVKDIVLQYV
+270 NIFVKDIILQYV

-288 DTTYYLTISASKGIA
+288 DTTYYLTISAPKGIA

-313 IGRLIYKG
+313 VGRLIYKG
-321 ADIMDSKKCACQ
+321 EDIMDSKKCACQ

-356 KKIEGATSDTL
+356 KKMEGATSDTL
-367 TLNAADIIYQQKYKL
+367 TLDATDVIYQQKYKL
-382 VVVYNNNI
+382 VVVYNDNI

-398 WNHNASYSYAIEQV
+398 WNHNASYNYAIEQV
-412 TDGADIKLQIKNNL
+412 TDGADIKLQIRNNL
-426 NNESLVGDWY
+426 NDESLVGDWY
-436 LSYPDGSYSSVQE
+436 LSYPDGSYSSVPE
-449 GKNKSEITVSP
+449 GKNKSEITVSS

-474 NAVGE
+474 NAAGE

-485 HTIYNSEDEDDVTI
+485 HTIVNSENEDDITI

-545 MKDAGNKE
+545 MKDADNKE

-576 DNYNILHYNIKQKYK
+576 DNYNILHYNIKQKYRV
-591 INFNNNTIIVK
+591 NFNNNTIIVR
-602 IRTITESV
+602 IRTITESI

-635 VRPCNRD
+635 IRPCNSD

-652 RYNGGWVDNI
+652 RYNGEWVDNI

-691 VTVENREYIEDS
+691 VTVENKEYVDNS
-703 VDQVLVRGIPTISA
+703 VDQVLVRGVPTISA
-717 NTSSAELAF
+717 DTSSAELAF

-783 NDINFYYNNVAY
+783 NDINFYYNDIAC
-795 NDNITSLNTKI
+795 NDNITSLNTNI

-819 PASSFIFE
+819 PAASFIFE
-827 NIKDNKESNIGVLNL
+827 NIKNNSESNIGVLNL
-842 AIPNSMDRLIHPI
+842 AIPNSADRLIHPI

-878 EGEYVFAPQI
+878 EGEYVFAPQV

-895 ANKFTGVVMG
+895 QNRFTGVVMG
-905 KDSGQDKIGLYGYQK
+905 KDSGQNKVGLYGYQA

-936 AKSGGGQ
+936 ASSGGGR
-943 IIINGKSGHIE
+943 IEINGKSGSIK
-954 GGGGGDSPIGMTIVF
+954 GGGGGDNSTGMTINF
-969 ADLNPGKNTDAIKIG
+969 ADLNPGNNTTAIKIG
-984 GGVFKVSY
+984 GGVFEVTYNGALK
-992 DGTLNATSAE
+992 ATSAT
-1002 IEGTIYAKQGKIG
+1002 IEGQIFAQSGKIG
-1015 CSSKSSSDGW
+1015 CTSRNSNDGW
-1025 IIQQNKL
+1025 TIEKNKL
-1032 YSGNG
+1032 YSGSG
-1037 SNHVELNSNAEEE
+1037 ATRVELNSDKDEE
-1050 FAMWAGSNDSASAK
+1050 FAIWAGATSSTSARDSY
-1064 NSKFAVSKKGELYA
+1064 FAVSKKGSLYA
-1078 KEGNIGGWQM
+1078 KEGNIGGWT
-1088 MQSYLKAISGTVGM
+1088 LKSRSLSSNNNKIGM
-1102 ASSGSAA
+1102 ASSGSYV
-1109 FWAGSNLSQD
+1109 FWSGADTGNPGDTPDFSKSG
-1119 STSIPSNSSE
+1119 TY
-1129 AQFLVTRNGKL
+1129 FYVTNGGKL
-1140 YCTSADIS
+1140 SCKNAEVR
-1148 GRITA
+1148 GNITA
-1153 DSGTIGGWT
+1153 DRLECDNGEIGGWT
-1162 IQSNYLTSDS
+1162 ISSSSLRGGSTYLYSN
-1172 GNTILWASGAIDCD
+1172 GRIVCD
-1186 DLACSGGTIGGWK
+1186 DLYSEGGKIGGWN
-1199 IRSNYLNSKSGDTT
+1199 ITSKT
-1213 LWADGEIECDNLTC
+1213 LWGGNMTLNGDSGEIYTN
-1227 SGGTIGGWIIGPD
+1227 IGKIGVV
-1240 TLTSEDGATQLRAN
+1240 E
-1254 DPDGVSIHTSY
+1254 
-1265 GDIGLIIG
+1265 
-1273 SQRGED
+1273 GED
-1279 GVTET
+1279 SQGT
-1284 TYNFGMQA
+1284 TYNFGLQA
-1292 TGGDGSVIIQ
+1292 TGGSGSVIIQ
-1302 ATFGNGNVALR
+1302 ATYGNGNVALR
-1313 ASDYIILN
+1313 AANYIILN
-1321 GDKLSCTIDA
+1321 GNRLTCTVPA
-1331 EKQYGIYA
+1331 ANQSGIYA